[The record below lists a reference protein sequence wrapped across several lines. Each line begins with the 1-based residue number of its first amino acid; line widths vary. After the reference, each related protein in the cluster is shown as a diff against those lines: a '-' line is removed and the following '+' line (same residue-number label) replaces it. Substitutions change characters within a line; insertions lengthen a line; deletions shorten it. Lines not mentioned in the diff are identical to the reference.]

1 MWWIYPVYVL
11 DLVLM
16 IFLSIELG
24 NLVDMLDKKTKISGA
39 FIGGVLLAAVTS
51 LPELFT
57 AFSSIFLVHNASFVV
72 GDILGSIIFDL
83 VVLTLE
89 TFIWVKH
96 FGDAKF
102 QKWHVFNGLFCFG
115 MYLLAAYAFFA
126 PKQWQVML
134 GDINLMSILIL
145 GLYLLT
151 LVLQPKT
158 SDEEEGEEEGKAV
171 NWTLKKIIILF
182 SVCAVLLIGSSIALT
197 YLTSLIQEAIPALSG
212 SVAGALLL
220 GIGTS
225 IPEIISTAQLFRKK
239 NYDAGYGNMIG
250 SCTFDFAILALADTV
265 SWHQMNPGLNN
276 VVDRGIFIAEPDA
289 IQFEIA
295 GLAVCAGV
303 VAFCALRYFT
313 KIFQNKKM
321 LGYVLT
327 GILATGCVA
336 GYLLV
341 FIL

>member
-83 VVLTLE
+83 VVLALE

-102 QKWHVFNGLFCFG
+102 QKWHVFNGLFCLG

-126 PKQWQVML
+126 PKEWQVML

-145 GLYLLT
+145 GLYIRQHILH
-151 LVLQPKT
+151 KT
-158 SDEEEGEEEGKAV
+158 DY
-171 NWTLKKIIILF
+171 NP
-182 SVCAVLLIGSSIALT
+182 
-197 YLTSLIQEAIPALSG
+197 YLTKCLYLYKYRS
-212 SVAGALLL
+212 
-220 GIGTS
+220 
-225 IPEIISTAQLFRKK
+225 
-239 NYDAGYGNMIG
+239 
-250 SCTFDFAILALADTV
+250 AD
-265 SWHQMNPGLNN
+265 LN
-276 VVDRGIFIAEPDA
+276 
-289 IQFEIA
+289 
-295 GLAVCAGV
+295 
-303 VAFCALRYFT
+303 
-313 KIFQNKKM
+313 
-321 LGYVLT
+321 
-327 GILATGCVA
+327 
-336 GYLLV
+336 
-341 FIL
+341 

>member
-145 GLYLLT
+145 GLYILT

-171 NWTLKKIIILF
+171 KWTLKKIIILF
-182 SVCAVLLIGSSIALT
+182 
-197 YLTSLIQEAIPALSG
+197 
-212 SVAGALLL
+212 
-220 GIGTS
+220 
-225 IPEIISTAQLFRKK
+225 
-239 NYDAGYGNMIG
+239 
-250 SCTFDFAILALADTV
+250 
-265 SWHQMNPGLNN
+265 
-276 VVDRGIFIAEPDA
+276 
-289 IQFEIA
+289 
-295 GLAVCAGV
+295 
-303 VAFCALRYFT
+303 
-313 KIFQNKKM
+313 
-321 LGYVLT
+321 
-327 GILATGCVA
+327 
-336 GYLLV
+336 
-341 FIL
+341 

>member
-102 QKWHVFNGLFCFG
+102 QKWHVCDGLFCLG
-115 MYLLAAYAFFA
+115 MYLLAACAFFA

-134 GDINLMSILIL
+134 GDINFM
-145 GLYLLT
+145 
-151 LVLQPKT
+151 
-158 SDEEEGEEEGKAV
+158 
-171 NWTLKKIIILF
+171 
-182 SVCAVLLIGSSIALT
+182 
-197 YLTSLIQEAIPALSG
+197 
-212 SVAGALLL
+212 
-220 GIGTS
+220 
-225 IPEIISTAQLFRKK
+225 
-239 NYDAGYGNMIG
+239 
-250 SCTFDFAILALADTV
+250 
-265 SWHQMNPGLNN
+265 
-276 VVDRGIFIAEPDA
+276 
-289 IQFEIA
+289 
-295 GLAVCAGV
+295 
-303 VAFCALRYFT
+303 
-313 KIFQNKKM
+313 
-321 LGYVLT
+321 
-327 GILATGCVA
+327 
-336 GYLLV
+336 
-341 FIL
+341 